1 MKRMSRRALL
11 GAAAATTLA
20 LAACG
25 NGIGSEGAA
34 TIDAR
39 IDSSLNYLDSN
50 FPGTRS
56 LQQKSLGMLIM
67 PLVTEA
73 GFGFGAAYGRG
84 ALRVNGITVDYYSAT
99 QASFGLQIGAQQYA
113 HVLYFMTEEALAE
126 FRASP
131 GWAAGADVQYA
142 VIDRGANISAE
153 TTTALSPVIAVVF
166 GQAGLL
172 AGASVQGTKYSR
184 IIP

>member
-34 TIDAR
+34 KLDAR

-50 FPGTRS
+50 FPGTRD
-56 LQQKSLGMLIM
+56 LQQKSVGILVM
-67 PLVTEA
+67 PLITEA

-84 ALRVNGITVDYYSAT
+84 ALRVNGISVDYYSAT

-126 FRASP
+126 FRASS
-131 GWAAGADVQYA
+131 GWAAGADVEYA
-142 VIDRGANISAE
+142 VNDRGANISAE

-172 AGASVQGTKYSR
+172 AGASVEGTKYSR

>member
-34 TIDAR
+34 KLDAR

-50 FPGTRS
+50 FPGTRD
-56 LQQKSLGMLIM
+56 LQQKSVGMLVM
-67 PLVTEA
+67 PLITEA
-73 GFGFGAAYGRG
+73 GFGFGASYGRG
-84 ALRVNGITVDYYSAT
+84 ALRVNGISVDYYSAT

-172 AGASVQGTKYSR
+172 AGASVEGTKYSR